1 LAHTYSHIRIT
12 AALRLHLGVRLSG
25 EHEVPAKSRA
35 GPSSGNASLL
45 LPSSLSWTLF
55 LYAALVLAT
64 GWAYSLQRVRTDR
77 EQTLQS
83 ESNRLRAVSV
93 ALETSS
99 FAMMSDG
106 VGSAVVR
113 ANEIEAVGGLEAVSE
128 RDLIPTLG
136 KAMMGGQYVRSIFIA
151 DATRFAR
158 GGRSGA
164 YDVSRTPP
172 DWFKAPSEETGTDVW
187 VGAPIVD
194 PDRPDSADTVVPV
207 ARRIP
212 SAGNEN
218 LWAGALFDF
227 RGFDA
232 LRTQLG
238 GPGGII
244 FLVRADGMVLAAM
257 EDKPGHNA
265 VGHNYGTSVS
275 FQEAKRYLASGW
287 DSGTIEGYSSVFGG
301 REVYGFAQLSQYPV
315 LIVTARPLNAILAP
329 WWART
334 ITTLVLTGAFSALV
348 LAMTLLLSHSL
359 RALRNRELHYRT
371 LFNNASY
378 SVFLGAGDR
387 FLTANDTALRMF
399 GLPDHDALRDLT
411 PERMSPLEQPDGQ
424 SSAIARL
431 KRIEQAVR
439 EGNASFEWVHRR
451 LDTGEAFPAEVDL
464 STLTE
469 GKTLLTL
476 AVIHDLTEAK
486 RSEQE
491 RRESEGR
498 YRALVDAM
506 PEAVFVH
513 RGGEL
518 LFGNAAA
525 RRLVGARP
533 GDILSGIPVMSF
545 ALEGDREALAARTR
559 RVLEHGVPAE
569 PREARIRRLDGTVI
583 WVELQGVRVEYG
595 GAPAVQTLMRDISAR
610 RQLEEADAARSVRMQ
625 RQADMLL
632 RVASRNTS
640 TGWSGLGAAL
650 EGNCAA
656 TAQVLGVDRVG
667 IWLLEDQG
675 MTLSGSAVY
684 ERGGTRRED
693 LPRLPMS
700 RLGPYI
706 DRLRSERVVA
716 SPDIENDPRL
726 RGLGEAAR
734 PLASSRAILAAAIFR
749 AGELAGVVSASQ
761 LDGPRHWHPDE
772 ANFVGGV
779 ADQVAQ
785 ALLDFEREQALA
797 DLQVLAGELT
807 RIQNEERR
815 RIGRELHDSTGQ
827 TLAALELDLARLADA
842 TKSLAPK
849 PREML
854 DNAIRLARQC
864 SNEIRTASYLL
875 HPPLLDEL
883 GLVSALRWLA
893 DGLKERSGIEVQLEL
908 PESMP
913 RLSPANEL
921 TLFRVAQ
928 ESLTNVQRHS
938 ASPWVALR
946 LEVLAHAVSLEVED
960 AGVGLPEA
968 TAAPGLP
975 PVPTLGVGLAGM
987 RERIRQVGGTFEVE
1001 SAGAGTRIRA
1011 TVPLQFVSEAR
1022 SA

>member
-1 LAHTYSHIRIT
+1 LHIRT
-12 AALRLHLGVRLSG
+12 PAALREDLGVRLSG
-25 EHEVPAKSRA
+25 EQEVPAKSRA
-35 GPSSGNASLL
+35 GTSAGGASLL
-45 LPSSLSWTLF
+45 LPPSLSWTLL

-64 GWAYSLQRVRTDR
+64 ALAYSAQRIRTDR

-83 ESNRLRAVSV
+83 ESDRLRAVAV
-93 ALETSS
+93 ALETSA
-99 FAMMSDG
+99 FAMISDG

-113 ANEIEAVGGLEAVSE
+113 ANELETIGGLGAVSE

-136 KAMMGGQYVRSIFIA
+136 KAMMGGQYVHSIFIA

-158 GGRSGA
+158 GGRNGA
-164 YDVSRTPP
+164 YDVSREPP
-172 DWFKAPSEETGTDVW
+172 AWFKAPAAAGLDVW
-187 VGAPIVD
+187 VGAPVPD
-194 PDRPDSADTVVPV
+194 PDHPASDMTLVPV
-207 ARRIP
+207 ARHVT
-212 SAGNEN
+212 SATNPN

-227 RGFDA
+227 RAFES
-232 LRTQLG
+232 LRPQLG
-238 GPGGII
+238 GPGGFII
-244 FLVRADGMVLAAM
+244 LVRKDGTLLASMQGTPGRGTVGQNYSANPLYQEWIHRSEEGWNSGIIQGYSPAFSMNVVLAW
-257 EDKPGHNA
+257 A
-265 VGHNYGTSVS
+265 VV
-275 FQEAKRYLASGW
+275 R
-287 DSGTIEGYSSVFGG
+287 D
-301 REVYGFAQLSQYPV
+301 YP
-315 LIVTARPLNAILAP
+315 IGIGTARPLDAVLAP
-329 WWART
+329 WRARM
-334 ITTLVLTGAFSALV
+334 ITTLVVTGAFSALV
-348 LAMTLLLSHSL
+348 LAMTFLLSHSL
-359 RALRNRELHYRT
+359 RALRNREVHYRT
-371 LFNNASY
+371 LFNNASF
-378 SVFLGAGDR
+378 SVFLGEGDR

-399 GLPDHDALRDLT
+399 GLPDQEALRALT

-424 SSAIARL
+424 PSDLARRR
-431 KRIEQAVR
+431 RIEEAVR
-439 EGNASFEWVHRR
+439 DGNASFEWIHKR

-476 AVIHDLTEAK
+476 AVVHDLTEAK
-486 RSEQE
+486 RAEQE

-518 LFGNAAA
+518 LFGNSAA
-525 RRLVGARP
+525 RTLVGARP

-569 PREARIRRLDGTVI
+569 PREARVRRLDGTVI

-595 GAPAVQTLMRDISAR
+595 GAPAVQTLMRDITAR
-610 RQLEEADAARSVRMQ
+610 KQQGEANAARSVRMQ

-650 EGNCAA
+650 EGICADA
-656 TAQVLGVDRVG
+656 AQVMGVERVA

-675 MTLSGSAVY
+675 ATLSGAAMY
-684 ERGGTRRED
+684 ERGGTRRD
-693 LPRLPMS
+693 GLPKFPMS
-700 RLGPYI
+700 RLGSYI
-706 DRLRSERVVA
+706 AMLRTERVFESANV
-716 SPDIENDPRL
+716 DNDPRL
-726 RGLGEAAR
+726 RDFSDATQ
-734 PLASSRAILAAAIFR
+734 PMASSRAILAAAIFR

-761 LDGPRHWHPDE
+761 LDGPRQWHPDE

-785 ALLDFEREQALA
+785 ALLDFEREQVLA

-827 TLAALELDLARLADA
+827 TLAALELDLARLSEL
-842 TKSLAPK
+842 TKSLAAK
-849 PREML
+849 PREL
-854 DNAIRLARQC
+854 LENAMRLARQC
-864 SNEIRTASYLL
+864 SSEIRTASYLL

-893 DGLKERSGIEVQLEL
+893 DGLRERSGIEVRLDL

-928 ESLTNVQRHS
+928 ESLTNAQRHS

-946 LEVLAHAVSLEVED
+946 LEVLPHAVSLEVED
-960 AGVGLPEA
+960 AGRGL
-968 TAAPGLP
+968 AARAGAHGPILL
-975 PVPTLGVGLAGM
+975 PTLGVGLAGM
-987 RERIRQVGGTFEVE
+987 RERLRQVGGTFAME
-1001 SAGAGTRIRA
+1001 SAGAGTRVRA
-1011 TVPLQFVSEAR
+1011 TVPLQAESEAR

>member
-1 LAHTYSHIRIT
+1 M
-12 AALRLHLGVRLSG
+12 
-25 EHEVPAKSRA
+25 
-35 GPSSGNASLL
+35 
-45 LPSSLSWTLF
+45 

-64 GWAYSLQRVRTDR
+64 GWAYAAQRIRTDR
-77 EQTLQS
+77 EQTQQS
-83 ESNRLRAVSV
+83 ESNRLRAVAT
-93 ALETSS
+93 ALETTT
-99 FAMMSDG
+99 FAMLSDG

-113 ANEIEAVGGLEAVSE
+113 ANEIEALGGLDAVSE
-128 RDLIPTLG
+128 RDLIPNLG
-136 KAMMGGQYVRSIFIA
+136 QAMMGGQYVHSIFIA
-151 DATRFAR
+151 DASRFAR
-158 GGRSGA
+158 GARTGGF
-164 YDVSRTPP
+164 DVSRELPA
-172 DWFKAPSEETGTDVW
+172 WFKAPATRDADVW
-187 VGAPIVD
+187 IGAPIAD
-194 PDRPDSADTVVPV
+194 PDRPGSAATLVPV
-207 ARRIP
+207 ARRAAPATNP
-212 SAGNEN
+212 S

-227 RGFDA
+227 RAFDA

-244 FLVRADGMVLAAM
+244 FLVRTDGTVLAAM
-257 EDKPGHNA
+257 EDKPGHDL
-265 VGHNYGTSVS
+265 VGHNYSGSAS
-275 FQEAKRYLASGW
+275 FQEAKHYLASGW
-287 DSGTIEGYSSVFGG
+287 DSGTIESFSATLGG
-301 REVYGFAQLSQYPV
+301 RVVYGFAQLRQYPA
-315 LIVTARPLNAILAP
+315 LIVTARPLGAMLTA
-329 WWART
+329 WRSRM
-334 ITTLVLTGAFSALV
+334 ITTLVVTGAFSALI
-348 LAMTLLLSHSL
+348 LAMTFLLSHSL
-359 RALRNRELHYRT
+359 RALRSRELHYRT
-371 LFNNASY
+371 LFNNASF
-378 SVFLGAGDR
+378 SVFLGEGDR
-387 FLTANDTALRMF
+387 FLTANETAMRMF
-399 GLPDHDALRDLT
+399 GIPDQEALRALT
-411 PERMSPLEQPDGQ
+411 PDRMSPLEQPDGRP
-424 SSAIARL
+424 SDLARRQ
-431 KRIEQAVR
+431 RIEQAIHD
-439 EGNASFEWVHRR
+439 GNASFEWMHKR

-476 AVIHDLTEAK
+476 AVVHDLTEAK

-595 GAPAVQTLMRDISAR
+595 GAPAVQTLMRDITAR
-610 RQLEEADAARSVRMQ
+610 KQHEEAEAARSVRMQ
-625 RQADMLL
+625 RQSDMLL

-640 TGWSGLGAAL
+640 TGWSSVGAAL
-650 EGNCAA
+650 EGIAA
-656 TAQVLGVDRVG
+656 DAAQVLGVDRIG
-667 IWLLEDQG
+667 IWLLEEQG
-675 MTLSGSAVY
+675 ATLRAAAIY
-684 ERGGTRRED
+684 ERGGTRRSD
-693 LPRLPMS
+693 LPAFPMS
-700 RLGPYI
+700 RIGGYLALVRTE
-706 DRLRSERVVA
+706 RLFASTDVA
-716 SPDIENDPRL
+716 ADPRL
-726 RGLGEAAR
+726 RDYSDATS
-734 PLASSRAILAAAIFR
+734 PLATSRALLGAGIFR
-749 AGELAGVVSASQ
+749 AGDLAGVVTASQ
-761 LDGPRHWHPDE
+761 LDGPRHWHVDE
-772 ANFVGGV
+772 SNFIGGV

-785 ALLDFEREQALA
+785 ALLDFEREQVLA
-797 DLQVLAGELT
+797 DLVVLAGELT

-827 TLAALELDLARLADA
+827 TLAALELDLARLAEL
-842 TKSLAPK
+842 TKSLAAK
-849 PREML
+849 PREL
-854 DNAIRLARQC
+854 LENAMRLARQC

-893 DGLKERSGIEVQLEL
+893 DGLRERSGLEVRLDL

-928 ESLTNVQRHS
+928 EALTNVQRHS

-946 LEVLAHAVSLEVED
+946 LAVLPHDVSLEVED
-960 AGVGLPEA
+960 AGVGI
-968 TAAPGLP
+968 PGSEGP
-975 PVPTLGVGLAGM
+975 PGPAGPPTLGVGLAGM

-1011 TVPLQFVSEAR
+1011 TVPRQFVSEAR